1 MQVFIIGGM
10 TCREIPH
17 LSVAHIHVNRFSV
30 TADADLFYC
39 SNIEAVINMNKT
51 KGLKIDLWCCGDVV
65 TFHSAYS

>member
-17 LSVAHIHVNRFSV
+17 LTGFHIHVNRFSV

-39 SNIEAVINMNKT
+39 SNIEAVINMDKT
-51 KGLKIDLWCCGDVV
+51 KGLKIDL
-65 TFHSAYS
+65 